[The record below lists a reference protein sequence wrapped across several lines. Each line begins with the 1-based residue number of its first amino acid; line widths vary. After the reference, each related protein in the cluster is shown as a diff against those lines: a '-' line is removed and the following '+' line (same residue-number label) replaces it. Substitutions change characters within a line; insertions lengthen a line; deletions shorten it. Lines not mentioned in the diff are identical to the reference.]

1 MANTKSIVDRSERKA
16 KKRAQRKAFKSTFSA
31 LSQKDKRA
39 FRKAEPKMGLR
50 AWIAENKSE

>member
-16 KKRAQRKAFKSTFSA
+16 KKRAQREAFKSTFAA

-39 FRKAEPKMGLR
+39 FRKAEPKLGLR